1 MSRNTKLWLHGLGAA
16 LVGGGS
22 GAVSAVFGVN
32 MIDPKD
38 WNLSTVGGL
47 AHMGLLM
54 VVVFVI
60 NGAITAFAW
69 LSKNPVPALDDQP
82 EVK

>member
-38 WNLSTVGGL
+38 WNLGTVGGL

>member
-16 LVGGGS
+16 LIGGGS

-32 MIDPKD
+32 LIDPKD
-38 WNLSTVGGL
+38 WNLNSL
-47 AHMGLLM
+47 AGFGHMCSLM
-54 VVVFVI
+54 AVVFVI

-69 LSKNPVPALDDQP
+69 LSKNPVPPLDDVT